1 MILSA
6 VSIFLVFLIA
16 YIWLTRGFFSALI
29 HFLCTI
35 IAGAFA
41 FALWEPLGYA
51 ILGGTSSVGFIDGS
65 AWGLALIVPFAV
77 SLVLFRFIADRVLRS
92 NVIVSGGANYA
103 GGALLGAMS
112 GAISVGIA
120 VISLSYLRVDF
131 VGPQSFDYSPT
142 GSVVRNSALWVPFD
156 KMTARL
162 YGHLSERALRSDE
175 SLAKWHPAIH
185 EMGSGMRISPFDN
198 AGRNTFRPGDFELRG
213 RFVVGGEGHQFS
225 EVLKDTWNNGVQS
238 VVDPQGDAYPPDTRI
253 EGVIITF
260 QAPAREKD
268 GRVAIGAP
276 QIMMVS
282 ENSAG
287 ERDISFPFAVT
298 TQADPATPGAARFRF
313 DSGGTFIASI
323 GSASEATMAF
333 EFPCRS
339 GFNPVAVYVKGARLE
354 LTTPASKTFAT
365 FRERDAGGLA
375 AMGVGNPAAL
385 PTGTTGND
393 TTVQTQARPGQ
404 PVQIPDVSVSNAIP
418 MYNLQEG
425 QHGTLQLG
433 EGSQWHVVSGELTA
447 TVEEARK
454 WQNVTERKLRI
465 TQFAASSD
473 RVMVQIRVDSTSRVS
488 LLGRTLDAAEA
499 ILPPLLVD
507 TQGETYEP
515 VGYIYED
522 ETMYKLRFDPAR
534 PIRAMSEMPNLSRS
548 RPQQRLILIFQVSFG
563 RSIKS
568 FNKGQKVMY
577 DFNPPIPCDVT
588 QRTN

>member
-131 VGPQSFDYSPT
+131 IGPQSFDYSPT
-142 GSVVRNSALWVPFD
+142 GSVVRNPALWVPFD

-339 GFNPVAVYVKGARLE
+339 GFNPVAVYVKGARIE
-354 LTTPASKTFAT
+354 LTTPAPKTFAT

-385 PTGTTGND
+385 PTGTPGND

-447 TVEEARK
+447 TIEEARK

-577 DFNPPIPCDVT
+577 DFNPPIPCDVS